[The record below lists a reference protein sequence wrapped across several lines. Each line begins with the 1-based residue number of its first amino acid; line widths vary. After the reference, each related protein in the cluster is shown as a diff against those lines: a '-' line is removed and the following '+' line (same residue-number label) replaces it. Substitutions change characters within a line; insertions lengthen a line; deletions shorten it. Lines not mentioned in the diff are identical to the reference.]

1 MAPMYIL
8 ARDIN
13 NRNTTAA
20 MRLRLIRTYDIVQS
34 RYSDKVRSRE
44 CVFHDEEGSYVHL
57 NIPGNNVSVTNS
69 FIEGHVYC
77 IKNFLS
83 FDSIKSLEG
92 IDEKVLIDVIG
103 RVVQIFSPLDK
114 LINGR
119 PFKLIDF
126 VIEDLKGIQLKC
138 TAWDQHVEKVMPFCQ
153 SDLKEPVIVLIQMC
167 RVKVPENSGEVKICS
182 SYDATQLLFNQDC
195 YEFTD
200 FRKSLGDQSNSN
212 MVLSTISE
220 LFERSETG
228 EYWVPCII
236 LELDCNLIDWYYLS
250 CIGTRCNKKVVLK
263 GGMYVCGKCGTHC
276 DKPKLRYKI
285 KIRVYDANG
294 NAPFLL
300 WDREALE
307 LLASIIAE
315 ELKAMQPKRMIFK
328 INVQR
333 DRLEKRNLP
342 FLVMQIKEDIAV
354 LNQYYPGLVKDT
366 KQKGTNSVEPLDD
379 DLDSDAGFFSYEEA
393 ESPLPNALTQMA
405 KGGGNESEA
414 VKRRLLDE
422 FSSTQCLKKKTH
434 TAIIKMEKDSE
445 LGGGRSQICSSYD
458 ATQLLFNQDCYE
470 FTDFRKSLG
479 DQSNSNMVLST
490 ISELFERSETGEY
503 WVPCIILE
511 LDCNLI
517 DWYYLSCIG
526 TRCNKKVVLK
536 GGMYVC
542 GKCGTHCDKPK
553 LRYKIKI
560 RVYDANGNAPFL
572 LWDREAL
579 ELLASIIAEEL
590 KAMQPKVPTKIPKE
604 IESLVVKD
612 TKQKGTNSVEPLD
625 DDLDSDAEI

>member
-8 ARDIN
+8 ARDID

-20 MRLRLIRTYDIVQS
+20 MRLRL
-34 RYSDKVRSRE
+34 
-44 CVFHDEEGSYVHL
+44 GSYVHL

-77 IKNFLS
+77 IKNFLVISPIYTYRTCSSTFMLQYYHKTLVKEYKGVDFPRKMYRLQS
-83 FDSIKSLEG
+83 FNSIKSLEG

-119 PFKLIDF
+119 PSKLIDF

-138 TAWDQHVEKVMPFCQ
+138 TVWDQHVEKVMPFCQ
-153 SDLKEPVIVLIQMC
+153 SDLTEPVIVLIQMC

-200 FRKSLGDQSNSN
+200 FRERLCNQPTPLKSITSNSSLSYSTYSLGDQSSSN

-300 WDREALE
+300 WDCEALE
-307 LLASIIAE
+307 LLGGITAE
-315 ELKAMQPKRMIFK
+315 ELKAMQPKVPTKIPKEIESLVGRGMLFK

-342 FLVMQIKEDIAV
+342 FPVMQIIEDIAV
-354 LNQYYPGLVKDT
+354 LNRYCPGLVKDT

-379 DLDSDAGFFSYEEA
+379 DLDSDAVITF
-393 ESPLPNALTQMA
+393 
-405 KGGGNESEA
+405 
-414 VKRRLLDE
+414 
-422 FSSTQCLKKKTH
+422 
-434 TAIIKMEKDSE
+434 
-445 LGGGRSQICSSYD
+445 
-458 ATQLLFNQDCYE
+458 
-470 FTDFRKSLG
+470 
-479 DQSNSNMVLST
+479 
-490 ISELFERSETGEY
+490 
-503 WVPCIILE
+503 
-511 LDCNLI
+511 
-517 DWYYLSCIG
+517 
-526 TRCNKKVVLK
+526 
-536 GGMYVC
+536 
-542 GKCGTHCDKPK
+542 
-553 LRYKIKI
+553 
-560 RVYDANGNAPFL
+560 
-572 LWDREAL
+572 
-579 ELLASIIAEEL
+579 
-590 KAMQPKVPTKIPKE
+590 
-604 IESLVVKD
+604 
-612 TKQKGTNSVEPLD
+612 
-625 DDLDSDAEI
+625 

>member
-8 ARDIN
+8 ARDID

-69 FIEGHVYC
+69 FIEEHVYC
-77 IKNFLS
+77 IKNFLVISPIYTYRTCSSTFMLQYYHKTLVKEYKGVDFPRKMYRLQS

-119 PFKLIDF
+119 PSKLIGF
-126 VIEDLKGIQLKC
+126 VIEDLKGIQPKC
-138 TAWDQHVEKVMPFCQ
+138 TVWDQHVEKVMPFCQ

-200 FRKSLGDQSNSN
+200 FRERLCNQPTPLKSITSNSSLSYSTYSLGDQSSSN

-220 LFERSETG
+220 LFERSE
-228 EYWVPCII
+228 
-236 LELDCNLIDWYYLS
+236 ELGVI
-250 CIGTRCNKKVVLK
+250 KKVVLK

-276 DKPKLRYKI
+276 DKPKLIYKI

-300 WDREALE
+300 WDHEALE
-307 LLASIIAE
+307 LLGGITAE
-315 ELKAMQPKRMIFK
+315 ELKAMQPKVPTKIPKEIESLVGRGIVFK

-342 FLVMQIKEDIAV
+342 FPVMQIKEDIAV
-354 LNQYYPGLVKDT
+354 LNQYCPGLVKDT
-366 KQKGTNSVEPLDD
+366 KQKGTTSVEPLDD
-379 DLDSDAGFFSYEEA
+379 DLDSDAGFFSDEEA

-422 FSSTQCLKKKTH
+422 FSSTQCPKKKTH
-434 TAIIKMEKDSE
+434 TAIIKLEKDSE
-445 LGGGRSQICSSYD
+445 LGG
-458 ATQLLFNQDCYE
+458 
-470 FTDFRKSLG
+470 
-479 DQSNSNMVLST
+479 DQN
-490 ISELFERSETGEY
+490 
-503 WVPCIILE
+503 
-511 LDCNLI
+511 
-517 DWYYLSCIG
+517 
-526 TRCNKKVVLK
+526 
-536 GGMYVC
+536 
-542 GKCGTHCDKPK
+542 
-553 LRYKIKI
+553 
-560 RVYDANGNAPFL
+560 
-572 LWDREAL
+572 
-579 ELLASIIAEEL
+579 
-590 KAMQPKVPTKIPKE
+590 
-604 IESLVVKD
+604 
-612 TKQKGTNSVEPLD
+612 
-625 DDLDSDAEI
+625 